1 MSTSRAAKA
10 AKERARSDIVII
22 ARTDA
27 LQKYGY
33 DECITRL
40 RAARDAGAD
49 VGLLEGPTSKAMAR
63 QVVVDMAPMPLL
75 LNMVEHGVTPLISTG
90 EAEAMGY
97 RIMIFSFVCVGS
109 AFLAMQEA
117 LKRLKKEGIAGLKE
131 LTPKVIMD
139 TCGMQEKME
148 IDARAGGSMEKA

>member
-1 MSTSRAAKA
+1 M
-10 AKERARSDIVII
+10 
-22 ARTDA
+22 
-27 LQKYGY
+27 QKYGY
-33 DECITRL
+33 DECIKRL
-40 RAARDAGAD
+40 RAARDHGAD

-63 QVVVDMAPMPLL
+63 QVVIDMAPMPLL
-75 LNMVEHGVTPLISTG
+75 LNMVEHGVTPTISTG

-117 LKRLKKEGIAGLKE
+117 LKKLKSDGVAGLRE

-139 TCGMQEKME
+139 VCGMQEKME
-148 IDARAGGSMEKA
+148 IDARAGGTMEKA